1 MHHSQITLGI
11 LAGGDGSRAG
21 GRDKGLLSDM
31 GEPLA
36 QRLNEAVRG
45 DVAEIIICCRRNA
58 AFYNAYA
65 DRLVCDLQQGAG
77 PVAGIRAILA
87 AAETDFVA
95 FMPVDTTIRPPSN
108 WLRLLAKGAE
118 KNPHGVFAT
127 NEGRHTACCLIRSQ
141 ARLSLDG
148 VLTAENRSLAHF
160 YRAAGLGSVSIEGI
174 GRDWDS
180 V

>member
-1 MHHSQITLGI
+1 MHHSQVTLGI

-21 GRDKGLLSDM
+21 GRDKGLLSDK

-58 AFYNAYA
+58 AFYNAFA
-65 DRLVCDLQQGAG
+65 DRLVCDLRQGMG

-127 NEGRHTACCLIRSQ
+127 DKGRHTACCLVRSQ
-141 ARLSLDG
+141 ALLSLDG
-148 VLTAENRSLAHF
+148 MLTAEHRSLEHF
-160 YRAAGLGSVSIEGI
+160 YRVAGLGSVSIEGI

>member
-1 MHHSQITLGI
+1 
-11 LAGGDGSRAG
+11 
-21 GRDKGLLSDM
+21 M

-95 FMPVDTTIRPPSN
+95 FLPADTTIRPPSN

-127 NEGRHTACCLIRSQ
+127 DKGRHTACCLVRSQ
-141 ARLSLDG
+141 ALLSLDG
-148 VLTAENRSLAHF
+148 VLTAEHRSLEHF
-160 YRAAGLGSVSIEGI
+160 YRVAGLGSVSIEGI

>member
-1 MHHSQITLGI
+1 
-11 LAGGDGSRAG
+11 
-21 GRDKGLLSDM
+21 M

-127 NEGRHTACCLIRSQ
+127 DKGRHTACCLVRSQ
-141 ARLSLDG
+141 ALLSLDA
-148 VLTAENRSLAHF
+148 VLTAEHRSLEHF
-160 YRAAGLGSVSIEGI
+160 YRVAGLGSVSIEGI

>member
-1 MHHSQITLGI
+1 
-11 LAGGDGSRAG
+11 
-21 GRDKGLLSDM
+21 M

-127 NEGRHTACCLIRSQ
+127 DKGRHTACCLVRSQ
-141 ARLSLDG
+141 ALLSLDG
-148 VLTAENRSLAHF
+148 MLTAEHRSLEHF
-160 YRAAGLGSVSIEGI
+160 YRVAGLGSVSIEGI

>member
-1 MHHSQITLGI
+1 
-11 LAGGDGSRAG
+11 
-21 GRDKGLLSDM
+21 M

-95 FMPVDTTIRPPSN
+95 FVPVDTTIRPPSN

-127 NEGRHTACCLIRSQ
+127 DKGRHTACCLVRSQ
-141 ARLSLDG
+141 ALLSLDG
-148 VLTAENRSLAHF
+148 VLTAEHRSLEHF
-160 YRAAGLGSVSIEGI
+160 YRVAGLGSVSIEGI

>member
-1 MHHSQITLGI
+1 
-11 LAGGDGSRAG
+11 
-21 GRDKGLLSDM
+21 M

-118 KNPHGVFAT
+118 KNPNGVFAT
-127 NEGRHTACCLIRSQ
+127 DKGRHTACCLVRSQ
-141 ARLSLDG
+141 ALLSLDG
-148 VLTAENRSLAHF
+148 VLTAEHRSLEHF
-160 YRAAGLGSVSIEGI
+160 YRVAGLGSVSIEGI

>member
-1 MHHSQITLGI
+1 
-11 LAGGDGSRAG
+11 
-21 GRDKGLLSDM
+21 M

-127 NEGRHTACCLIRSQ
+127 DKGRHTACCLVRSQ
-141 ARLSLDG
+141 ALLSLDG
-148 VLTAENRSLAHF
+148 VLTAEHRSLEHF
-160 YRAAGLGSVSIEGI
+160 YRVAGLGSVSIEGI